1 MRDKFTICVLLY
13 GDFPALAER
22 CLRSITETVAA
33 RDLNLRVGLNA
44 VSPAVRDW
52 VRSWV
57 PEDSIT
63 ESRENIFKYPLM
75 RKMLYDKPVTT
86 DYIMWFDDD
95 SYLSGFEVRT
105 GSEKWLQRV
114 EHAMVNADMIG
125 SPYMIPWQGK
135 QREFVRQQPWY
146 AGKDPASRQHIK
158 FITGG
163 WWTIRTAVLYKYGYP
178 WPELEHCG
186 GDTMLG
192 ELCHQQGLRL
202 HTFNTG
208 VLVNADGAG
217 RQGKSARRGDGFNP
231 QPLGKE

>member
-13 GDFPALAER
+13 GDFPQLAER
-22 CLRSITETVAA
+22 CLRSITETVSE

-52 VRSWV
+52 VHAWV
-57 PEDSIT
+57 PENSIT
-63 ESRENIFKYPLM
+63 ESAENIFKYPMM
-75 RKMLYDKPVTT
+75 RKMLYDNPVTT

-95 SYLSGFEVRT
+95 SYLTGFKICD
-105 GSEKWLQRV
+105 GADKWLQLV

-125 SPYMIPWQGK
+125 SPYYIPWQGK
-135 QREFVRQQPWY
+135 QKEFVRQQPWY
-146 AGKDPASRQHIK
+146 AGKDPDSGKHIK

-163 WWTIRTAVLYKYGYP
+163 WWTIRTELLYKYDYP
-178 WPELEHCG
+178 WLDLEHCG

-192 ELCHQQGLRL
+192 ELCHQQGLRI
-202 HTFNTG
+202 HNFNTG
-208 VLVNADGAG
+208 IRVNADAAGA
-217 RQGKSARRGDGFNP
+217 QGKSARRGNGFNP